1 MIKEDFAVN
10 PPHAKRLGRGLSAL
24 ISASSDLDVNVHPET
39 QDARPGPAG
48 SKALARVDQL
58 RPNPMQPRREFQPA
72 QLQALADSIRNN
84 GLLQPLLVRQAGKD
98 VFEIIA
104 GERRWRAAQM
114 AGLSEVPVAIRQASD
129 EEMLELALI
138 ENIHREDLNPI
149 ERAAAY
155 RRYCDQYNL
164 TAEDVAQRLG
174 EDRSTVANYLRLLGL
189 PPDVQNLVAGGSL
202 SMGHARCLL
211 GLRHPSQ
218 MTTVAREVI
227 DKGLSVRATE
237 ALVRQLLAS
246 RSAASRE
253 SSGEAAKRP
262 QIRNLEQAFGQAL
275 GTKVEI
281 CESRRR
287 GSGRITIHYYNL
299 DDFDRISTRLG
310 IRVD

>member
-1 MIKEDFAVN
+1 MN
-10 PPHAKRLGRGLSAL
+10 PPPAKRLGRGLNAL
-24 ISASSDLDVNVHPET
+24 ISASSDLDVNIHPET
-39 QDARPGPAG
+39 PDAQPGPAG
-48 SKALARVDQL
+48 SNAPARVDQL
-58 RPNPMQPRREFQPA
+58 RPNPMQPRREFHPA
-72 QLQALADSIRNN
+72 QLQALADSIRSN
-84 GLLQPLLVRQAGKD
+84 GLLQPLLVRQTGPG

-114 AGLSEVPVAIRQASD
+114 AGLSEVPVVIRQASD

-174 EDRSTVANYLRLLGL
+174 EDRSTVSNYLRLLGL
-189 PPDVQNLVAGGSL
+189 PSEVQSLVAAGGL

-211 GLRHPSQ
+211 GLRNPSQ
-218 MTTVAREVI
+218 MTAAAREVI

-237 ALVRQLLAS
+237 ALVRQLLVA

-253 SSGEAAKRP
+253 SAGQTAKRP
-262 QIRNLEQAFGQAL
+262 QIRNLEEAFGQAL

-281 CESRRR
+281 SESRRR

-299 DDFDRISTRLG
+299 DDFDRISAKLG
-310 IRVD
+310 VHTE